1 MLFQPMRISQNGFFF
16 PGPKIRVIRATSKK
30 HETINILFTYYF
42 HFIFS
47 NILLRLVECPGQAM
61 APYFPVTVKSTRE
74 VAGFN
79 ALAEALLRLDF
90 IHAVSD
96 VRRYIIIY
104 FDFYPQ
110 LYIPSTINI
119 DYTY

>member
-1 MLFQPMRISQNGFFF
+1 MGGGEINQLKPSSLL
-16 PGPKIRVIRATSKK
+16 TSS
-30 HETINILFTYYF
+30 ILLLLY
-42 HFIFS
+42 FS

-96 VRRYIIIY
+96 VRRYVH
-104 FDFYPQ
+104 FLGGLFWEDFFGEDF
-110 LYIPSTINI
+110 LGGFVYIVPGMWPDSTRWPRPF
-119 DYTY
+119 

>member
-1 MLFQPMRISQNGFFF
+1 M
-16 PGPKIRVIRATSKK
+16 
-30 HETINILFTYYF
+30 
-42 HFIFS
+42 
-47 NILLRLVECPGQAM
+47 ECPGQAM

-96 VRRYIIIY
+96 IRRFHYVS
-104 FDFYPQ
+104 Q
-110 LYIPSTINI
+110 LMYLLFAHDKLSVLPGAAQKVLFRMLEEMANTVYKSNANEHVFRLVVFIKESSKPRLCSELSLFKTS
-119 DYTY
+119 

>member
-1 MLFQPMRISQNGFFF
+1 MANCI
-16 PGPKIRVIRATSKK
+16 IYY
-30 HETINILFTYYF
+30 INVPIIF
-42 HFIFS
+42 FIFS

-96 VRRYIIIY
+96 IRQGFLHIWRSL
-104 FDFYPQ
+104 FPGFFAD
-110 LYIPSTINI
+110 LKL
-119 DYTY
+119 

>member
-1 MLFQPMRISQNGFFF
+1 MYI
-16 PGPKIRVIRATSKK
+16 I
-30 HETINILFTYYF
+30 YF
-42 HFIFS
+42 VFFIFS

-96 VRRYIIIY
+96 VRR
-104 FDFYPQ
+104 
-110 LYIPSTINI
+110 
-119 DYTY
+119 